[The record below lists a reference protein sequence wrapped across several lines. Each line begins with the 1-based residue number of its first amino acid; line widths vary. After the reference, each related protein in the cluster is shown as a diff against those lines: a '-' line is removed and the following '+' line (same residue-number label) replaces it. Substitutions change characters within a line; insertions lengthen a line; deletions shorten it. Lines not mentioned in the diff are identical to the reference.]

1 MDYQG
6 QQLEKA
12 ADQIEAALAK
22 LSAGGKPL
30 LMCID
35 GRCTSGKSTLAAMLQ
50 DRLGANVVH
59 ADDFYLQPSQ
69 QTSERYADP
78 GGNLD
83 RERLLEEVIRPWQ
96 NTGAFCY
103 RPYDAH
109 NNTFGEPLCFP
120 RRDVT
125 IIEGSYSS
133 HPDLWPAYDL
143 HVFLTTSRENQ
154 LERVRRRDGEAAVRE
169 FDKQWIPLEEL
180 YFSSADL
187 EKRSELFFET

>member
-1 MDYQG
+1 MDYQK

-12 ADQIEAALAK
+12 ATEI
-22 LSAGGKPL
+22 SAELEKRKADGPL

-35 GRCTSGKSTLAAMLQ
+35 GRCTSGKSTLAAMLAE
-50 DRLGANVVH
+50 RLDANVVH
-59 ADDFYLQPSQ
+59 ADDFYLQPPQ
-69 QTSERYADP
+69 RTADRYSDP

-83 RERLLEEVIRPWQ
+83 RERLLQEVIIPWQ
-96 NTGAFCY
+96 QTGAFCY

-109 NNTFGEPLCFP
+109 NDTFGQPLCFP

-143 HVFLTTSRENQ
+143 HVFLTTQRENQ
-154 LERVRRRDGEAAVRE
+154 LSRVRQRDGEEAVRE
-169 FDKQWIPLEEL
+169 FAEQWIPLEEL
-180 YFSSADL
+180 YFSSAHP
-187 EKRSELFFET
+187 ERRSELCFET